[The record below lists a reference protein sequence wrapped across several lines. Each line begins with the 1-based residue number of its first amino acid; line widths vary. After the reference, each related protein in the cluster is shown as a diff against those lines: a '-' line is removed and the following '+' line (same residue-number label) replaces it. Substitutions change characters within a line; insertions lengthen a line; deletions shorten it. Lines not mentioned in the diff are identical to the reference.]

1 MTPPRRLLPNTP
13 ALLALE
19 ALDRLGTASAA
30 AAELNLTQGAI
41 SRQLQA
47 LEGQLG
53 IPLAR
58 RERQRLILTPA
69 AQDYAAEIRAALAQ
83 VARAGQR
90 LTQNPDGG
98 RLALAIL
105 PAFGVHWL
113 APRLADFAARHPQV
127 SLTLSTRLRPFDFAD
142 EDFDAAIHFGRADW
156 PGADHLHLLDED
168 VQAVAAPSLLTPP
181 PQGPQDLLSRPLL
194 QIESRLGAWPRW
206 FTAHG
211 LPGQRVAGMV
221 FDQFATMKEAA
232 IHGLGVALL
241 PSFLIGP
248 DLAAGRLAP
257 AWGGPVPGQGSY
269 WLVWPESRKPRP
281 PLAAFRDWLR
291 GQGSDKS
298 EDSVKTIAQVI
309 DIA

>member
-1 MTPPRRLLPNTP
+1 MISPRRLLPSMP

-53 IPLAR
+53 TPLAR
-58 RERQRLILTPA
+58 REKQRLILTPA
-69 AQDYAAEIRAALAQ
+69 AQDYAAEIRAALSQ
-83 VARAGQR
+83 LSRAGQR
-90 LTQNPDGG
+90 LTRNPHGG

-113 APRLADFAARHPQV
+113 APRLADFAASHPQV
-127 SLTLSTRLRPFDFAD
+127 TLTLSTRLRPFDFAD
-142 EDFDAAIHFGRADW
+142 EDVDAAIHFGRADW
-156 PGADHLHLLDED
+156 PGADHLHLLTED
-168 VQAVAAPSLLTPP
+168 VQAVAAPALVTPP
-181 PQGPQDLLSRPLL
+181 PQSPQDLLARPLL

-206 FTAHG
+206 FAAHG
-211 LPGQRVAGMV
+211 LPGQRVTGMV

-248 DLAAGRLAP
+248 DLAAGRLVP

-269 WLVWPESRKPRP
+269 WLVWPEGRRPRP
-281 PLAAFRDWLR
+281 PLAAFRDWLA
-291 GQGSDKS
+291 GQVAG
-298 EDSVKTIAQVI
+298 
-309 DIA
+309 